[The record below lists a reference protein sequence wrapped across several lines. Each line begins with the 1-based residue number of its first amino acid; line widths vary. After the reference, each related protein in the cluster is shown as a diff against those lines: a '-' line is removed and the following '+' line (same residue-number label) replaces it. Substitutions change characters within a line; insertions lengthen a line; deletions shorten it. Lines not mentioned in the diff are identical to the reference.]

1 MALTTKE
8 ALSGIDN
15 GRDRTGDE
23 EVDGPALVAC
33 VVFRTR
39 DPEQLVELLREAMAG
54 IAAPAPAVPV
64 ATPMSKPQAASEY
77 SWLRH
82 TEAAAYLGVSKST
95 LYRYACQ
102 QKIEC
107 RKLGG
112 RLEYR
117 RSTLNQFKDRQ
128 IRPARRVF
136 PQRGIISAALGSG
149 K

>member
-1 MALTTKE
+1 MALATKE
-8 ALSGIDN
+8 ILGSIDN
-15 GRDRTGDE
+15 RRDRTGDE
-23 EVDGPALVAC
+23 EANGPALVAC
-33 VVFRTR
+33 VVFRTQ
-39 DPEQLVELLREAMAG
+39 DPEQIVELLREAMAG

-64 ATPMSKPQAASEY
+64 ATSMSKPQAGSED

-82 TEAAAYLGVSKST
+82 PEAAAYLGLSKST

-117 RSTLNQFKDRQ
+117 RSTLDQFKDRQ
-128 IRPARRVF
+128 IRPARRPF
-136 PQRGIISAALGSG
+136 PQRGIIPAALGSG